1 MHATS
6 LSLFIVQPR
15 VFKTMTGWRSFNE
28 KQSENQFPVNALLKR
43 VEFDIYRNNDLV
55 GYHKVNIKKKGDNT
69 KEVITDILI
78 EVKILGIK
86 VHTYKSYGVETYKGD
101 ELIEFKSK
109 TQDGS
114 DNDYCNI
121 KKISDGKYSF
131 DGMTENKKY
140 VYELSDKFYPALWW
154 NHESLLNNNYV
165 LGQGCRNLKTQITF
179 LKKETKKINEKN
191 ELVNFYNIKGDN
203 LDINIGYTEKD
214 LKWVDM
220 KFTLKGDWEYKLKNL
235 N

>member
-1 MHATS
+1 MLRLLIFFVSYILLTTAANSH
-6 LSLFIVQPR
+6 VQHYKNLQR
-15 VFKTMTGWRSFNE
+15 I
-28 KQSENQFPVNALLKR
+28 
-43 VEFDIYRNNDLV
+43 EFDIYRNNDLV
-55 GYHKVNIKKKGDNT
+55 GFHKVNVKKKADNT
-69 KEVITDILI
+69 KEVTTDILI

-86 VHTYKSYGVETYKGD
+86 VHTYKSYGVETYKND
-101 ELIEFKSK
+101 ELIDFKSK

-140 VYELSDKFYPALWW
+140 IYELTEKFYPALWW
-154 NHESLLNNNYV
+154 NHDSLLNNNYV

>member
-1 MHATS
+1 MLRLLIFLVS
-6 LSLFIVQPR
+6 YILFPTIANTHVQHYKNLQR
-15 VFKTMTGWRSFNE
+15 I
-28 KQSENQFPVNALLKR
+28 
-43 VEFDIYRNNDLV
+43 EFDIYRNNDLV
-55 GYHKVNIKKKGDNT
+55 GYHKVNVKKKGDNT
-69 KEVITDILI
+69 NEIIIDILI

-86 VHTYKSYGVETYKGD
+86 VHTYKSYGVETYKNE

-121 KKISDGKYSF
+121 KKISDGKYTF

-140 VYELSDKFYPALWW
+140 IYELTEKFYPALWW
-154 NHESLLNNNYV
+154 NHDSLLNNNYV
-165 LGQGCRNLKTQITF
+165 LGQGCRNLKTKITF
-179 LKKETKKINEKN
+179 LNKETKKINYKN
-191 ELVNFYNIKGDN
+191 EVVNFYNIKGDN

>member
-1 MHATS
+1 MLRLLIFLVS
-6 LSLFIVQPR
+6 YILFPTIANTHVQHYKNLQR
-15 VFKTMTGWRSFNE
+15 I
-28 KQSENQFPVNALLKR
+28 
-43 VEFDIYRNNDLV
+43 EFDIYRNNDLV
-55 GYHKVNIKKKGDNT
+55 GYHKVNVKKKGDNT
-69 KEVITDILI
+69 KEIITDILI

-86 VHTYKSYGVETYKGD
+86 VHTYKSYGVETYKNE

-140 VYELSDKFYPALWW
+140 IYELTEKFYPALWW

-191 ELVNFYNIKGDN
+191 EVVNFYNIKGDN
-203 LDINIGYTEKD
+203 VDINIGYTEKD

>member
-1 MHATS
+1 MLRLLIFLVS
-6 LSLFIVQPR
+6 YILFPTIANTHVQHYKNLQR
-15 VFKTMTGWRSFNE
+15 I
-28 KQSENQFPVNALLKR
+28 
-43 VEFDIYRNNDLV
+43 EFDIYRNNDLV
-55 GYHKVNIKKKGDNT
+55 GYHKVNVKKKGDNI
-69 KEVITDILI
+69 KEIITDILI

-86 VHTYKSYGVETYKGD
+86 VHTYKSYGVETYKNE

-140 VYELSDKFYPALWW
+140 IYELTEKFYPALWW
-154 NHESLLNNNYV
+154 NHDSLLNNNYV
-165 LGQGCRNLKTQITF
+165 LGQGCRNLKTKITF
-179 LKKETKKINEKN
+179 LNKETKKINDKN
-191 ELVNFYNIKGDN
+191 EVVNFYNIKGDN

>member
-1 MHATS
+1 MFRYLIFFIS
-6 LSLFIVQPR
+6 LILFPTIADSHVQHY
-15 VFKTMTGWRSFNE
+15 KNL
-28 KQSENQFPVNALLKR
+28 QR

-55 GYHKVNIKKKGDNT
+55 GYHKVNVKKKSDNT

-86 VHTYKSYGVETYKGD
+86 VHTYKSYGVETYKGE

-140 VYELSDKFYPALWW
+140 VYELTDKFYPALWW
-154 NHESLLNNNYV
+154 NHDSLLNNNYV
-165 LGQGCRNLKTQITF
+165 LGQGCRNLKTQIIF

-191 ELVNFYNIKGDN
+191 EVVNFYNIKVDN

>member
-1 MHATS
+1 MLRLIIFFVS
-6 LSLFIVQPR
+6 YILFPTAANSHVQHYKNLQR
-15 VFKTMTGWRSFNE
+15 I
-28 KQSENQFPVNALLKR
+28 
-43 VEFDIYRNNDLV
+43 EFDIYRNNDLV
-55 GYHKVNIKKKGDNT
+55 GFHKVNVKKKGDNT

-86 VHTYKSYGVETYKGD
+86 VHTYKSYGVETYKND
-101 ELIEFKSK
+101 ELIDFKSK

-140 VYELSDKFYPALWW
+140 IYELTEKFYPALWW
-154 NHESLLNNNYV
+154 NHDSLLNNNYV

-179 LKKETKKINEKN
+179 LKKETKKINDKN
-191 ELVNFYNIKGDN
+191 EVVNFYNIKGDN

>member
-1 MHATS
+1 MLRLLIFLVS
-6 LSLFIVQPR
+6 YILFPTIANTHVQHYKNLQR
-15 VFKTMTGWRSFNE
+15 I
-28 KQSENQFPVNALLKR
+28 
-43 VEFDIYRNNDLV
+43 EFDIYRNNDLV

-69 KEVITDILI
+69 KEIITDVLI

-86 VHTYKSYGVETYKGD
+86 VHTYKSYGVETYKNE

-121 KKISDGKYSF
+121 KKNSDGKYSF

-140 VYELSDKFYPALWW
+140 IYELTEKFYPALWW
-154 NHESLLNNNYV
+154 NHDSLLNNNYV
-165 LGQGCRNLKTQITF
+165 LGQGCRNLKTKITF
-179 LKKETKKINEKN
+179 LNKETKKINDKN
-191 ELVNFYNIKGDN
+191 EVVNFYNIKGDN

>member
-1 MHATS
+1 MLRLLIYLVS
-6 LSLFIVQPR
+6 YILFPTIANTHVQHYKNLQR
-15 VFKTMTGWRSFNE
+15 I
-28 KQSENQFPVNALLKR
+28 
-43 VEFDIYRNNDLV
+43 EFDIYRNNDLV
-55 GYHKVNIKKKGDNT
+55 GYHKVNVKKKDDNT
-69 KEVITDILI
+69 KEIITDILI

-86 VHTYKSYGVETYKGD
+86 VHTYKSYGVETYKNE

-140 VYELSDKFYPALWW
+140 IYELTEKFYPALWW
-154 NHESLLNNNYV
+154 NHESLLSNNYV
-165 LGQGCRNLKTQITF
+165 LGQGCRNLKTKITF
-179 LKKETKKINEKN
+179 LNKETKKINDKN
-191 ELVNFYNIKGDN
+191 EVVNFYNIKGDN

>member
-1 MHATS
+1 MLRLLIFLAS
-6 LSLFIVQPR
+6 YILFPTIANTHVQHYKNLQR
-15 VFKTMTGWRSFNE
+15 I
-28 KQSENQFPVNALLKR
+28 
-43 VEFDIYRNNDLV
+43 EFDIYRNNDLV
-55 GYHKVNIKKKGDNT
+55 GFHKVNVKKKGDNT

-86 VHTYKSYGVETYKGD
+86 VHTYKSYGVETYKND
-101 ELIEFKSK
+101 ELIDFKSK

-140 VYELSDKFYPALWW
+140 IYELAEKFYPALCL
-154 NHESLLNNNYV
+154 NHDSLLNNNFV

-191 ELVNFYNIKGDN
+191 EVVNFYNIKGDN

-214 LKWVDM
+214 LKWADM

>member
-1 MHATS
+1 MLRLLIYLVSYILCPTIANTH
-6 LSLFIVQPR
+6 VQHYKNLQR
-15 VFKTMTGWRSFNE
+15 I
-28 KQSENQFPVNALLKR
+28 
-43 VEFDIYRNNDLV
+43 EFDIYRNNDLV
-55 GYHKVNIKKKGDNT
+55 GFHKVNVKKKGDNT
-69 KEVITDILI
+69 KEVTTDILI

-86 VHTYKSYGVETYKGD
+86 VHTYKSYGVETYKND
-101 ELIEFKSK
+101 ELIDFKSK

-140 VYELSDKFYPALWW
+140 IYELTEKFYPALWW
-154 NHESLLNNNYV
+154 NHDSLLNNNYV

-179 LKKETKKINEKN
+179 LKKETKKINDKN
-191 ELVNFYNIKGDN
+191 EVVNFYNIKGDN
-203 LDINIGYTEKD
+203 VDINIGYTEKD

>member
-1 MHATS
+1 MFRY
-6 LSLFIVQPR
+6 LIFFISFLLLPTIANSHVQHY
-15 VFKTMTGWRSFNE
+15 KNL
-28 KQSENQFPVNALLKR
+28 QR

-69 KEVITDILI
+69 KDVITDIFI

-86 VHTYKSYGVETYKGD
+86 VHTYKSYGVETYKGE

-140 VYELSDKFYPALWW
+140 FYELTYKFYPALWW

-165 LGQGCRNLKTQITF
+165 LGQGCRNLKTQIIF
-179 LKKETKKINEKN
+179 LKKETIKINEKN

-203 LDINIGYTEKD
+203 LDIIIGYTEKD

>member
-1 MHATS
+1 MFRLLIFSVSYILLTTAANSH
-6 LSLFIVQPR
+6 VQHYKNLQR
-15 VFKTMTGWRSFNE
+15 I
-28 KQSENQFPVNALLKR
+28 
-43 VEFDIYRNNDLV
+43 EFDIYRNNDLV
-55 GYHKVNIKKKGDNT
+55 GFHKVNVKKKGENT
-69 KEVITDILI
+69 KEVTTDILI

-86 VHTYKSYGVETYKGD
+86 VHTYKSYGVETYKND

-140 VYELSDKFYPALWW
+140 IYELTETFYPALWW
-154 NHESLLNNNYV
+154 NHDSLLNNNYV

-191 ELVNFYNIKGDN
+191 EVVNFYNIKGDN

>member
-1 MHATS
+1 MLRLLIFF
-6 LSLFIVQPR
+6 LSYILFPTIANTHVQHYKNLQR
-15 VFKTMTGWRSFNE
+15 I
-28 KQSENQFPVNALLKR
+28 
-43 VEFDIYRNNDLV
+43 EFDIYRNNDLV
-55 GYHKVNIKKKGDNT
+55 GYHKVNVKKKGDNT
-69 KEVITDILI
+69 KEIITDILI

-86 VHTYKSYGVETYKGD
+86 VHTYKSYGVETYKNE

-140 VYELSDKFYPALWW
+140 IYELTEKFYPALWW

-165 LGQGCRNLKTQITF
+165 LGQGCRNLKTKITF
-179 LKKETKKINEKN
+179 LNKETKKINDKN
-191 ELVNFYNIKGDN
+191 EVVNFYNIKGDN

-220 KFTLKGDWEYKLKNL
+220 KFTLKGDLEYKLKNL

>member
-1 MHATS
+1 MLRLLIFLVS
-6 LSLFIVQPR
+6 YILFPTIANTHVQHYKNLQR
-15 VFKTMTGWRSFNE
+15 I
-28 KQSENQFPVNALLKR
+28 
-43 VEFDIYRNNDLV
+43 EFDIYRNNDLV
-55 GYHKVNIKKKGDNT
+55 GYHKVNVKKKGDNT
-69 KEVITDILI
+69 KEIITDILI

-86 VHTYKSYGVETYKGD
+86 VHTYKSYGVETYKNE

-140 VYELSDKFYPALWW
+140 IYELTEKFYPALWW

-165 LGQGCRNLKTQITF
+165 LGQGCRNLKTKITF
-179 LKKETKKINEKN
+179 LNKETKKINDKN
-191 ELVNFYNIKGDN
+191 EVVNFYNIKGDN

-220 KFTLKGDWEYKLKNL
+220 KFTLKGEWEYKLKNL

>member
-1 MHATS
+1 MVRY
-6 LSLFIVQPR
+6 LYFYLFFFLIFTNSQAHVQHYKNLQR
-15 VFKTMTGWRSFNE
+15 I
-28 KQSENQFPVNALLKR
+28 
-43 VEFDIYRNNDLV
+43 EFDIYRNNDLV
-55 GYHKVNIKKKGDNT
+55 GYHKVNVKKKGNNT

-86 VHTYKSYGVETYKGD
+86 VHTYKSYGVETYKNE

-140 VYELSDKFYPALWW
+140 IYELTEKFYPALWW
-154 NHESLLNNNYV
+154 NHESLLSNNYV
-165 LGQGCRNLKTQITF
+165 LGQGCRNLKTKITF
-179 LKKETKKINEKN
+179 LNKETKKINDKN
-191 ELVNFYNIKGDN
+191 EVVNFYNIKGDN

>member
-1 MHATS
+1 MFRLLIFFVSYILLTTAANSH
-6 LSLFIVQPR
+6 VQHYKNLQR
-15 VFKTMTGWRSFNE
+15 I
-28 KQSENQFPVNALLKR
+28 
-43 VEFDIYRNNDLV
+43 EFDIYRNNDLV
-55 GYHKVNIKKKGDNT
+55 GFHKVNVKKKGDNT
-69 KEVITDILI
+69 KEVTTDILI

-86 VHTYKSYGVETYKGD
+86 VHTYKSYGVETYKND
-101 ELIEFKSK
+101 ELIDFKSK

-140 VYELSDKFYPALWW
+140 IYELTEKFYPALWW
-154 NHESLLNNNYV
+154 NHDSLSNNNYV

-203 LDINIGYTEKD
+203 LDINISYTEKD
-214 LKWVDM
+214 LKWADM

>member
-1 MHATS
+1 MLRLLIFLVS
-6 LSLFIVQPR
+6 YILFPTIANTHVQHYKNLQR
-15 VFKTMTGWRSFNE
+15 I
-28 KQSENQFPVNALLKR
+28 
-43 VEFDIYRNNDLV
+43 EFDIYRNNDLV
-55 GYHKVNIKKKGDNT
+55 GYHKVNVKKKGDNT
-69 KEVITDILI
+69 KEIITDILI

-86 VHTYKSYGVETYKGD
+86 VHTYKSYGVETYKNE

-121 KKISDGKYSF
+121 KKISDRKYSF

-140 VYELSDKFYPALWW
+140 IYELTEKFYPALWW
-154 NHESLLNNNYV
+154 NHDSLLNNNYV
-165 LGQGCRNLKTQITF
+165 LGQGCRNLKTKITF
-179 LKKETKKINEKN
+179 LNKEIKKINDKN
-191 ELVNFYNIKGDN
+191 EVVNFYNIKGDN

-220 KFTLKGDWEYKLKNL
+220 KFTLKGEWEYKLKNL

>member
-1 MHATS
+1 MLRLLIFF
-6 LSLFIVQPR
+6 LSYILFPTIANTHVQHYKNLQR
-15 VFKTMTGWRSFNE
+15 I
-28 KQSENQFPVNALLKR
+28 
-43 VEFDIYRNNDLV
+43 EFDIYRNNDLV
-55 GYHKVNIKKKGDNT
+55 GFHKVNVKKKGDNT
-69 KEVITDILI
+69 KEVTTDILI

-86 VHTYKSYGVETYKGD
+86 VHTYKSYGVETYKND

-140 VYELSDKFYPALWW
+140 IYELTDKFYPALWW

-191 ELVNFYNIKGDN
+191 EVVNFYNIKGDN

>member
-1 MHATS
+1 MFRYLIFFIS
-6 LSLFIVQPR
+6 FILFPTIAYSHVQHY
-15 VFKTMTGWRSFNE
+15 KNL
-28 KQSENQFPVNALLKR
+28 QR
-43 VEFDIYRNNDLV
+43 VEFDIYRNNDFV
-55 GYHKVNIKKKGDNT
+55 GYHKVNVKKKSDNT

-86 VHTYKSYGVETYKGD
+86 VHTYKSYGVETYKGE

-140 VYELSDKFYPALWW
+140 VYELTDKFYPALWW
-154 NHESLLNNNYV
+154 NHDSLLNNNYV
-165 LGQGCRNLKTQITF
+165 LGQGCRNLKTQIIF

-191 ELVNFYNIKGDN
+191 EVVNFYNIKGDN

>member
-1 MHATS
+1 MLRLLIYLVS
-6 LSLFIVQPR
+6 YILFPTIANTHVQHYKNLQR
-15 VFKTMTGWRSFNE
+15 I
-28 KQSENQFPVNALLKR
+28 
-43 VEFDIYRNNDLV
+43 EFDIYRNNDLV
-55 GYHKVNIKKKGDNT
+55 GYHKVNVKKKGDNT
-69 KEVITDILI
+69 KEIITDILI

-86 VHTYKSYGVETYKGD
+86 VHTYKSYGVETYKNE

-140 VYELSDKFYPALWW
+140 IYELTEKFYPALWW
-154 NHESLLNNNYV
+154 NHESLLSNNYV
-165 LGQGCRNLKTQITF
+165 LGQGCRNLKTKITF
-179 LKKETKKINEKN
+179 LNKETKKINDKN
-191 ELVNFYNIKGDN
+191 EVVNFYNIKGDN

-220 KFTLKGDWEYKLKNL
+220 KFTLKGEWEYKLKNL

>member
-1 MHATS
+1 MLRLLIFLVS
-6 LSLFIVQPR
+6 YILFPTIANTHVQHYKNLQR
-15 VFKTMTGWRSFNE
+15 I
-28 KQSENQFPVNALLKR
+28 
-43 VEFDIYRNNDLV
+43 EFDIYRNNDLV
-55 GYHKVNIKKKGDNT
+55 GYHKVNVKKKGDNT
-69 KEVITDILI
+69 KEIITDILI

-86 VHTYKSYGVETYKGD
+86 VHTYKSYGVETYKNE

-140 VYELSDKFYPALWW
+140 IYELTEKFYPALWW
-154 NHESLLNNNYV
+154 NHESLLSNNYV
-165 LGQGCRNLKTQITF
+165 LGQGCRNLKTKITF
-179 LKKETKKINEKN
+179 LNKETKKINDKN
-191 ELVNFYNIKGDN
+191 EVVNFYNVKGDN

-220 KFTLKGDWEYKLKNL
+220 KFTLKGEWEYKLKNL

>member
-1 MHATS
+1 MLRLLIFF
-6 LSLFIVQPR
+6 LSYILFPTIANTHVQHYKNLQR
-15 VFKTMTGWRSFNE
+15 I
-28 KQSENQFPVNALLKR
+28 
-43 VEFDIYRNNDLV
+43 EFDIYRNNDLV
-55 GYHKVNIKKKGDNT
+55 GYHKVNVKKKDDNT
-69 KEVITDILI
+69 KEIITDILI

-86 VHTYKSYGVETYKGD
+86 VHTYKSYGVETYKNE

-140 VYELSDKFYPALWW
+140 IYELTEKFYPALWW

-165 LGQGCRNLKTQITF
+165 LGQGCRNLKTKITF
-179 LKKETKKINEKN
+179 LNKETKKINDKN
-191 ELVNFYNIKGDN
+191 EVVNFYNIKGDN

>member
-1 MHATS
+1 MLRLLIFF
-6 LSLFIVQPR
+6 LSYILFPTIANTHVQHYINLQR
-15 VFKTMTGWRSFNE
+15 I
-28 KQSENQFPVNALLKR
+28 
-43 VEFDIYRNNDLV
+43 EFDIYRNNDLV
-55 GYHKVNIKKKGDNT
+55 GYHKVNVKKKGDNT
-69 KEVITDILI
+69 KEIITDILI

-86 VHTYKSYGVETYKGD
+86 VHTYKSYGVETYKNE

-140 VYELSDKFYPALWW
+140 IYELTEKFYPALWW

-165 LGQGCRNLKTQITF
+165 LGQGCRNLKTKITF
-179 LKKETKKINEKN
+179 LNKETKKINNKN
-191 ELVNFYNIKGDN
+191 EVVNFYNIKGDN

>member
-1 MHATS
+1 MLRLLIYLVS
-6 LSLFIVQPR
+6 YILFPTIANTHVQHYKNLQR
-15 VFKTMTGWRSFNE
+15 I
-28 KQSENQFPVNALLKR
+28 
-43 VEFDIYRNNDLV
+43 EFDIYRNNDLV
-55 GYHKVNIKKKGDNT
+55 GYHKVNVTKKGDNT
-69 KEVITDILI
+69 KEIITDILI

-86 VHTYKSYGVETYKGD
+86 VHTYKSYGVETYKNE

-140 VYELSDKFYPALWW
+140 IYELTEKFYPALWW
-154 NHESLLNNNYV
+154 NHDSLLNNNYV
-165 LGQGCRNLKTQITF
+165 LGQGCRNLETQITF
-179 LKKETKKINEKN
+179 LNKETKKINDKN
-191 ELVNFYNIKGDN
+191 EVVNFYNIKGDN
-203 LDINIGYTEKD
+203 LNINIGYTEKD

>member
-1 MHATS
+1 MVRY
-6 LSLFIVQPR
+6 LYFYLFIFSIFTNSQAHVQHYKNLQR
-15 VFKTMTGWRSFNE
+15 I
-28 KQSENQFPVNALLKR
+28 
-43 VEFDIYRNNDLV
+43 EFDIYRNNDLV
-55 GYHKVNIKKKGDNT
+55 GYHKVNVKKKGDNT
-69 KEVITDILI
+69 KEIITDILI

-86 VHTYKSYGVETYKGD
+86 VHTYKSYGVETYKNE

-109 TQDGS
+109 TKDGS

-140 VYELSDKFYPALWW
+140 IYELTEKFYPALWW
-154 NHESLLNNNYV
+154 NHDSLLNNNYV
-165 LGQGCRNLKTQITF
+165 LGQGCRNLETQITF
-179 LKKETKKINEKN
+179 LNKETKKINDKN
-191 ELVNFYNIKGDN
+191 EVVNFYNIKGDN

>member
-1 MHATS
+1 MFRY
-6 LSLFIVQPR
+6 LIFFINFILFPTIASSHVQHY
-15 VFKTMTGWRSFNE
+15 KNL
-28 KQSENQFPVNALLKR
+28 QR

-55 GYHKVNIKKKGDNT
+55 GYHKVNIKK
-69 KEVITDILI
+69 
-78 EVKILGIK
+78 
-86 VHTYKSYGVETYKGD
+86 
-101 ELIEFKSK
+101 
-109 TQDGS
+109 
-114 DNDYCNI
+114 
-121 KKISDGKYSF
+121 KYSF

>member
-1 MHATS
+1 MFRY
-6 LSLFIVQPR
+6 LIFFINFILFPTIASSHVQHY
-15 VFKTMTGWRSFNE
+15 KNL
-28 KQSENQFPVNALLKR
+28 QR

-140 VYELSDKFYPALWW
+140 VYESSDKFYPALWW

>member
-1 MHATS
+1 MLRLLIIF
-6 LSLFIVQPR
+6 LSYILFPTIANTHVQHYKNLQR
-15 VFKTMTGWRSFNE
+15 I
-28 KQSENQFPVNALLKR
+28 
-43 VEFDIYRNNDLV
+43 EFDIYRNNDLV
-55 GYHKVNIKKKGDNT
+55 GYHKVNVKKKGDNT
-69 KEVITDILI
+69 KEIITDILI

-86 VHTYKSYGVETYKGD
+86 VHTYKSYGVETYKNE

-140 VYELSDKFYPALWW
+140 IYELTEKFYPALWW
-154 NHESLLNNNYV
+154 NHESLLSNNYV
-165 LGQGCRNLKTQITF
+165 LGQGCRNLKTKITF
-179 LKKETKKINEKN
+179 LNKETKKINDKN
-191 ELVNFYNIKGDN
+191 EVVNFYNIKGDN

>member
-1 MHATS
+1 MVRY
-6 LSLFIVQPR
+6 LYFYLFFFLIITNSQAHVQHYKNLQR
-15 VFKTMTGWRSFNE
+15 I
-28 KQSENQFPVNALLKR
+28 
-43 VEFDIYRNNDLV
+43 EFDIYRNNDLV
-55 GYHKVNIKKKGDNT
+55 GFHKVNVKKKGDNT
-69 KEVITDILI
+69 KEVTTDILI

-86 VHTYKSYGVETYKGD
+86 VHTYKSYGVETYKND
-101 ELIEFKSK
+101 ELIDFKSK

-140 VYELSDKFYPALWW
+140 IYELTEKFYPALWW
-154 NHESLLNNNYV
+154 NHDSLLNNNYV

-179 LKKETKKINEKN
+179 LKKETKKINDKN
-191 ELVNFYNIKGDN
+191 EVVNFYNIKGDN

>member
-1 MHATS
+1 MLRLLIILVS
-6 LSLFIVQPR
+6 YILFPTIANTHVQHYKNLQR
-15 VFKTMTGWRSFNE
+15 I
-28 KQSENQFPVNALLKR
+28 
-43 VEFDIYRNNDLV
+43 EFDIYRNNDLV
-55 GYHKVNIKKKGDNT
+55 GYHKVNVKKKGDNT
-69 KEVITDILI
+69 KEIITDILI

-86 VHTYKSYGVETYKGD
+86 VHTYKSYGVETYKNE

-109 TQDGS
+109 TQDGR

-131 DGMTENKKY
+131 DGMIENKKY
-140 VYELSDKFYPALWW
+140 IYELTEKFYPALWW

-165 LGQGCRNLKTQITF
+165 LGQGCRNLKTQIIF
-179 LKKETKKINEKN
+179 LKKETKKINDKN
-191 ELVNFYNIKGDN
+191 EVVNFYNIKGDN

>member
-1 MHATS
+1 MLRLLIFF
-6 LSLFIVQPR
+6 LSYILFPTIANTHVQHYKNLQR
-15 VFKTMTGWRSFNE
+15 I
-28 KQSENQFPVNALLKR
+28 
-43 VEFDIYRNNDLV
+43 EFDIYRNNDLV
-55 GYHKVNIKKKGDNT
+55 GYHKVNVKKKGDNT
-69 KEVITDILI
+69 KEIITDILI

-86 VHTYKSYGVETYKGD
+86 VHTYKSYGVETYKNE

-140 VYELSDKFYPALWW
+140 IYELTEKFYPALWW
-154 NHESLLNNNYV
+154 NHDSLLSNNYV
-165 LGQGCRNLKTQITF
+165 LGQGCRNLKTKITF
-179 LKKETKKINEKN
+179 LNKETKKINDKN
-191 ELVNFYNIKGDN
+191 EVVNFYNIKGDN

>member
-1 MHATS
+1 MFRLLIFFVSYILLTTAANSH
-6 LSLFIVQPR
+6 VQHYKNLQR
-15 VFKTMTGWRSFNE
+15 I
-28 KQSENQFPVNALLKR
+28 
-43 VEFDIYRNNDLV
+43 EFDIYRNNDLV
-55 GYHKVNIKKKGDNT
+55 GFHKVNVKKKSDNT
-69 KEVITDILI
+69 KEVTTDILI

-86 VHTYKSYGVETYKGD
+86 VHTYKSYGVETYKND
-101 ELIEFKSK
+101 ELIDFKSK

-140 VYELSDKFYPALWW
+140 IYELTETFYPALWW
-154 NHESLLNNNYV
+154 NHDSLLNNNYV

>member
-1 MHATS
+1 MLRLIIFFVS
-6 LSLFIVQPR
+6 YILFPTAANSHVQHYKNLQR
-15 VFKTMTGWRSFNE
+15 I
-28 KQSENQFPVNALLKR
+28 
-43 VEFDIYRNNDLV
+43 EFDIYRNNDLV
-55 GYHKVNIKKKGDNT
+55 GFHKVNVKKKADNT

-86 VHTYKSYGVETYKGD
+86 VHTYKSYGVETYKND
-101 ELIEFKSK
+101 ELIDFKSK

-140 VYELSDKFYPALWW
+140 IYELTEKFYPALWW
-154 NHESLLNNNYV
+154 NHDSLLNNNYV

-191 ELVNFYNIKGDN
+191 EVVNFYNIKGDN

>member
-1 MHATS
+1 MLRLLIFLVS
-6 LSLFIVQPR
+6 YILFPTIANTHVQHYKNLQR
-15 VFKTMTGWRSFNE
+15 I
-28 KQSENQFPVNALLKR
+28 
-43 VEFDIYRNNDLV
+43 EFDIYRNNDLV

-69 KEVITDILI
+69 KEIITDILI

-86 VHTYKSYGVETYKGD
+86 VHTYKSYGVETYKNE

-140 VYELSDKFYPALWW
+140 IYELTEKFYPALWW
-154 NHESLLNNNYV
+154 NHDSLLNNNYV
-165 LGQGCRNLKTQITF
+165 LGQGCRNLKTKITF
-179 LKKETKKINEKN
+179 LNKETKKINDKN
-191 ELVNFYNIKGDN
+191 EVVNFYNIKGDN

>member
-1 MHATS
+1 
-6 LSLFIVQPR
+6 
-15 VFKTMTGWRSFNE
+15 
-28 KQSENQFPVNALLKR
+28 
-43 VEFDIYRNNDLV
+43 
-55 GYHKVNIKKKGDNT
+55 
-69 KEVITDILI
+69 
-78 EVKILGIK
+78 
-86 VHTYKSYGVETYKGD
+86 
-101 ELIEFKSK
+101 
-109 TQDGS
+109 
-114 DNDYCNI
+114 
-121 KKISDGKYSF
+121 
-131 DGMTENKKY
+131 MTENKKY
-140 VYELSDKFYPALWW
+140 IYELTDKFYPALWW

-191 ELVNFYNIKGDN
+191 EVVNFYNIKGDN

>member
-1 MHATS
+1 MLRLLIFLVS
-6 LSLFIVQPR
+6 YILFPTIANTHVQHYKNLQR
-15 VFKTMTGWRSFNE
+15 I
-28 KQSENQFPVNALLKR
+28 
-43 VEFDIYRNNDLV
+43 EFDIYRNNDLV

-69 KEVITDILI
+69 KEIITDILI

>member
-1 MHATS
+1 MLRLLIFF
-6 LSLFIVQPR
+6 LSYILFPTIANTHVQHYKNLQR
-15 VFKTMTGWRSFNE
+15 I
-28 KQSENQFPVNALLKR
+28 
-43 VEFDIYRNNDLV
+43 EFDIYRNNDLV
-55 GYHKVNIKKKGDNT
+55 GYHKVNVKKKGDNT
-69 KEVITDILI
+69 KEIITDILI

-86 VHTYKSYGVETYKGD
+86 VHTYKSYGVETYKNE

-131 DGMTENKKY
+131 EGMTENKKY
-140 VYELSDKFYPALWW
+140 IYELTEKFYPALWW
-154 NHESLLNNNYV
+154 NHESLLSNNYV
-165 LGQGCRNLKTQITF
+165 LGQGCRNLKTKITF
-179 LKKETKKINEKN
+179 LNKETKKINDKN
-191 ELVNFYNIKGDN
+191 EVVNFYNIKGDN

-220 KFTLKGDWEYKLKNL
+220 KFTLKGEWEYKLKNL

>member
-1 MHATS
+1 MLRLLIYLVS
-6 LSLFIVQPR
+6 YILFPTIANTHVQHYKNLQR
-15 VFKTMTGWRSFNE
+15 I
-28 KQSENQFPVNALLKR
+28 
-43 VEFDIYRNNDLV
+43 EFDIYRNNDLV
-55 GYHKVNIKKKGDNT
+55 GYHKVNVKKKGDNT
-69 KEVITDILI
+69 KEIITDILI

-86 VHTYKSYGVETYKGD
+86 VHTYKSYGVETYKNE

-140 VYELSDKFYPALWW
+140 IYELTEKFYPALWW
-154 NHESLLNNNYV
+154 NHESLLSNNYV
-165 LGQGCRNLKTQITF
+165 LGQGCRNLKTKITF
-179 LKKETKKINEKN
+179 LNKETKKINDKN
-191 ELVNFYNIKGDN
+191 EVVNFYNIKGDN

>member
-1 MHATS
+1 MVRY
-6 LSLFIVQPR
+6 LYFYLFIFSIFTNSQAHVQHYKNLQR
-15 VFKTMTGWRSFNE
+15 I
-28 KQSENQFPVNALLKR
+28 
-43 VEFDIYRNNDLV
+43 EFDIYRNNDLV
-55 GYHKVNIKKKGDNT
+55 GYHKVNVKKKGDNT
-69 KEVITDILI
+69 KEIITDILI

-86 VHTYKSYGVETYKGD
+86 VHTYKSYGVETYKNE

-109 TQDGS
+109 TKDGS

-140 VYELSDKFYPALWW
+140 NYELTKKFYPALWW
-154 NHESLLNNNYV
+154 NHEALLNNNYV
-165 LGQGCRNLKTQITF
+165 LGQGCRNLKTKITF
-179 LKKETKKINEKN
+179 LNKETKKINDKN
-191 ELVNFYNIKGDN
+191 EVVNFYNIKGDN